1 MSNLKL
7 FLPKSSMHLLV
18 SSVLAV
24 LLSLVSTMAFLKI
37 YANGKQ
43 VYHDIIAGNIVWSDQ
58 FKSLD
63 YSIIYFFIFCFC
75 LFLIPLIYFVNKK
88 NIAEIQMNPAGLFV
102 SKNLLVCFFFLFYAV
117 SFYFFSGNSSFIY
130 ISILMFITYF
140 VVECKKTNS
149 IDKEQVFTSLIV
161 SLTFTYFAI
170 ITILFIFSFVNPNFS
185 DKLEQ
190 FLLEVLT
197 LLVWMT
203 QVVIYFYKERVLTAL
218 TKNLMYLSQL
228 ILPFITLVLVFGVYQ
243 TGSKIELHRNNYTLA
258 IMASIAVILF
268 IYTFLL
274 ILKHRKSE
282 VSNVWNYIFWPSLI
296 PLTIIMLYST
306 PVYSGFVLDDFH
318 LGEIFMPLQQM
329 LNYGMRLNVDVM
341 SIQGIMGPMY
351 SLVNHY
357 IYNGNLSSINYTFA
371 AFPIIIGALVVLLIK
386 KLYGSKWAFLFII
399 FSLPIL
405 YETEGMNRTY
415 LIVPYVLILFHKKTL
430 YNPVKWVVFYVWMSL
445 IHCLYNPS
453 MGATLT
459 LAFLPLFGVMLY
471 RTIKLK
477 LWSKVFFKH
486 KLLFC
491 SLLVI
496 QLCILVMLFP
506 TLLGTVQFI
515 LDNASANT
523 LAYGIS
529 LFSES
534 QTSPEWFPRPFPYD
548 KLNRLLWE
556 SIRIGGW
563 VFTLFL
569 FVGLMIFNVKKAVS
583 FNKEKQTHLM
593 ILYCIVSIIFLILI
607 TGYSLGRLD
616 SGSMHRSGSI
626 TFICFAF
633 LIPALYVFFLKN
645 KFNGVVHHIY
655 LIIFSILL
663 GSVATFG
670 QQQAF
675 RITEKLIQPMV
686 VPDNAIFVNSAK
698 QGIPDVGEG
707 FIAKERW
714 KEMLDFKTVLSKI
727 LKKGETYADLTNR
740 TLFYVITNKK
750 VPTFYSADYLAA
762 NEEIQE
768 KMIKNLDKEAPPLVF
783 IGPAIRHD
791 GGPVSIRA
799 YRLYKWFLER
809 DYVYY
814 QYNSLQFLVSKQR
827 MLETKAYKGTADASE
842 NELRA
847 VFHQK
852 DLQSLPGAWGRNFKE
867 MKERFQSVPGNMSL
881 SGSNEVV
888 KEADGSIVSNGNDP
902 YVSYKLDLP
911 VKGKDADFLLIDLNI
926 MGSREPFQGQIYWNS
941 SNRKSE
947 KYNEDHSFL
956 FNMVSGQLLIPLGSA
971 PDWLRNNHNELR
983 FDFGDKANVKVKINS
998 IKLIK
1003 LVS

>member
-1 MSNLKL
+1 MSNLKS
-7 FLPKSSMHLLV
+7 FLPKSSMHLLI

-24 LLSLVSTMAFLKI
+24 LISLISTVFFLKV

-63 YSIIYFFIFCFC
+63 YSIIYFFILCFC

-88 NIAEIQMNPAGLFV
+88 NITELQMSPAGLFV
-102 SKNLLVCFFFLFYAV
+102 SKNLLVSFFLLFYAV

-140 VVECKKTNS
+140 VVECKKNDTT
-149 IDKEQVFTSLIV
+149 DKEQVFTSIIV

-170 ITILFIFSFVNPNFS
+170 ITLLFVFSFVNPNS
-185 DKLEQ
+185 SYKLAQ
-190 FLLEVLT
+190 FFPEVLT
-197 LLVWMT
+197 LLVWMI
-203 QVVIYFYKERVLTAL
+203 QVVIYFYKERVLTTL
-218 TKNLMYLSQL
+218 TKTLMYLSQL

-243 TGSKIELHRNNYTLA
+243 TGNKIELHRNNFTLA
-258 IMASIAVILF
+258 IMASIAIILF
-268 IYTFLL
+268 IYTVLL
-274 ILKHRKSE
+274 ILKHRKCE
-282 VSNVWNYIFWPSLI
+282 VSNVWDYIFWPSLI
-296 PLTIIMLYST
+296 PMTIIMLYST
-306 PVYSGFVLDDFH
+306 PVYSGFVSDDFH

-329 LNYGMRLNVDVM
+329 LNYGLKLNVDIM

-351 SLVNHY
+351 SLINDYVF
-357 IYNGNLSSINYTFA
+357 NGNLSSINYTFV
-371 AFPIIIGALVVLLIK
+371 AFPIIMGALVVLLIK
-386 KLYGSKWAFLFII
+386 KLYGSKWAFLFIV

-405 YETEGMNRTY
+405 YESGMNRTY

-430 YNPVKWVVFYVWMSL
+430 SNPVKWVILYFWMSL

-453 MGATLT
+453 MGAALT
-459 LAFLPLFGVMLY
+459 VAFFPLFGVMLY

-477 LWSKVFFKH
+477 LWSKVFLKH

-491 SLLVI
+491 ALLVI
-496 QLCILVMLFP
+496 QLCILAMLLP
-506 TLLGTVQFI
+506 TLLGTIQFI
-515 LDNASANT
+515 LDNGSANT

-534 QTSPEWFPRPFPYD
+534 QTSPEWFPKPFPYD

-556 SIRIGGW
+556 AIRIGGW
-563 VFTLFL
+563 LFTLLL

-583 FNKEKQTHLM
+583 FNKENQTYLM

-626 TFICFAF
+626 TFICFSF

-645 KFNGVVHHIY
+645 KFNGAVHHIY
-655 LIIFSILL
+655 LIVFAILL

-675 RITEKLIQPMV
+675 RITEKLVQPMV
-686 VPDNAIFVNSAK
+686 VPENAIFVNGAK
-698 QGIPDVGEG
+698 QGLPDVGEG

-714 KEMLDFKTVLSKI
+714 QEMLDFKTVLSKM
-727 LKKGETYADLTNR
+727 LKTGETYADLTNR
-740 TLFYVITNKK
+740 TLFYEITNKK

-762 NEEIQE
+762 NKEIQE

-791 GGPVSIRA
+791 GGPASIRA

-827 MLETKAYKGTADASE
+827 MLETKAYDGTTDTDE

-852 DLQSLPGAWGRNFKE
+852 DLQSLPVAWGRNFKE
-867 MKERFQSVPGNMSL
+867 MKDRFQSLPDDYMSL
-881 SGSNEVV
+881 SESNEII
-888 KEADGSIVSNGNDP
+888 KEADGSIVTNGNDP
-902 YVSYKLDLP
+902 YVSFKFDSSMQ
-911 VKGKDADFLLIDLNI
+911 GKDADFLLIDLNI
-926 MGSREPFQGQIYWNS
+926 IGSQEPFQGQLFWNS

-947 KYNEDHSFL
+947 KYDEDHSFL
-956 FNMVSGQLLIPLGSA
+956 FNVVSGQLLIPLGSD
-971 PDWLRNNHNELR
+971 PDWLKNSHNELR
-983 FDFGDKANVKVKINS
+983 FDIGDKANVKVKINS
-998 IKLIK
+998 INLVK
-1003 LVS
+1003 LVN